1 MRTKIFYRGFDW
13 SKYWLCFDD
22 LVSEFSIG
30 IVLGTVFVK
39 LIKYDKKKNCIYNF
53 DLVAKIP
60 KELKG
65 KSKGVNA
72 EDWFNEAN
80 DEYNILNQI
89 DIDFDYCE
97 EKDSKFGEEKFT

>member
-1 MRTKIFYRGFDW
+1 MVRGL
-13 SKYWLCFDD
+13 K
-22 LVSEFSIG
+22 FSIG
-30 IVLGTVFVK
+30 ILIGVGIGYVFGDLVLGISIGVVLGTVFVK
-39 LIKYDKKKNCIYNF
+39 LIKSNKKKKCIYNF

-89 DIDFDYCE
+89 DIDFNYCE
-97 EKDSKFGEEKFT
+97 E